1 MVQYCS
7 LEVGLLASIVLL
19 SSMVLVRPGPRPV
32 VKSDPLR
39 DVRKSCKNPSKE
51 FIGLKNIDEKD
62 KQLLLKE
69 HNQYREKVAAGQEP
83 PQPKAENMI
92 LLTWDS
98 DAALQAKAWA
108 SGCDY
113 GHNNP
118 EIKKTKKP
126 MGQNIYMKSSTE
138 NGGLEKTFKKYIP
151 EMVKGWYD
159 EVKLY
164 TFGDAFSVKTGHY
177 TQIVWKNTTKV
188 GCGYSYFKERTQG
201 NDWYSGYLVCNYS
214 PAGNWYGEAPYKE
227 GSGTCPGKFLEVASK
242 QYPHLCKKKK
252 KKSS

>member
-19 SSMVLVRPGPRPV
+19 SSMVLVRPGPRP
-32 VKSDPLR
+32 KTGSDSLR
-39 DVRKSCKNPSKE
+39 EVRSSCKNSSKE

-113 GHNNP
+113 GHNKP
-118 EIKKTKKP
+118 EIKNSKKP
-126 MGQNIYMKSSTE
+126 MGQNIYMKSST
-138 NGGLEKTFKKYIP
+138 GSGTVDSTFQKYIP

-164 TFGDAFSVKTGHY
+164 KYGDSFSTKTGHY
-177 TQIVWKNTTKV
+177 TQQIVWKNTTKV
-188 GCGYSYFKERTQG
+188 GCGYSYFKEVDG
-201 NDWYSGYLVCNYS
+201 WYSGYLVCNYS
-214 PAGNWYGEAPYKE
+214 PAGNGGGAPYKE
-227 GSGTCPGKFLEVASK
+227 GAGTCPGKSLEVASNK
-242 QYPHLCKKKK
+242 YPHLCKKKE
-252 KKSS
+252 KSS